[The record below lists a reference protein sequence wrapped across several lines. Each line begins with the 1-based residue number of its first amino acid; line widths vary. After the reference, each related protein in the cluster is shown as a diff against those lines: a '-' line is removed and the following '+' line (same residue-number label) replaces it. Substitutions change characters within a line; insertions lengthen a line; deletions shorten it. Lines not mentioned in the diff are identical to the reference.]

1 MPRSPGVYRAVRSIS
16 PNPGRYARQ
25 HTLLSVSRRIDQEN
39 GLPNVDAAQ
48 RWSGTR
54 SLPRIFDVRTA
65 NSKAMLQSIRYTCLN
80 QQCLIHRGVLVK
92 STLIVAGL
100 IGAASAGG
108 FVLAAPASAA
118 CAPSFTSIPCTIV
131 TNVAAA
137 PAQTAASLAAAPGQ
151 LVTGLAST
159 SQLVGVG
166 CPEDDAGNTV
176 PCGLPAVPGQLANSI
191 TTLPQQFAQGAN
203 QIATA
208 PATHR

>member
-1 MPRSPGVYRAVRSIS
+1 
-16 PNPGRYARQ
+16 
-25 HTLLSVSRRIDQEN
+25 
-39 GLPNVDAAQ
+39 
-48 RWSGTR
+48 
-54 SLPRIFDVRTA
+54 
-65 NSKAMLQSIRYTCLN
+65 
-80 QQCLIHRGVLVK
+80 VK
-92 STLIVAGL
+92 TTLIVAGF
-100 IGAASAGG
+100 IGCASAGA
-108 FVLAAPASAA
+108 FVAAAPASAA

-166 CPEDDAGNTV
+166 CPDDDAGNPV

-191 TTLPQQFAQGAN
+191 TTLPQQFADGAK

-208 PATHR
+208 PATIAGSLAAAPGQFARAILNGGTDPESQ